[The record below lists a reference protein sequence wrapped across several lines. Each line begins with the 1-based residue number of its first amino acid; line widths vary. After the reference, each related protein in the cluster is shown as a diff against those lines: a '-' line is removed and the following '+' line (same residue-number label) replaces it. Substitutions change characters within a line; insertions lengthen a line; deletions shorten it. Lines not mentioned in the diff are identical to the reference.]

1 LTQVQFLLSKKIK
14 ISLFIFLG
22 LGLTFAANAQM
33 SSADPNAKIKAIF
46 IYNFTKYIEWPSAAK
61 QGDFVIG
68 VFGKTNITSEL
79 EKMAILKKAGNQ
91 TIVIKQLTSVNDISN
106 CQMLFIAADK
116 SSQIGNVMAK
126 IKNNSIL
133 IVSEDPGMAKKGS
146 AINFVPTGNKLT
158 FELNRTAAQK
168 HELNV
173 SSSLN
178 QLAILVD

>member
-1 LTQVQFLLSKKIK
+1 MNKRIK
-14 ISLFIFLG
+14 ISLTLFFCAILYINS
-22 LGLTFAANAQM
+22 NAQM
-33 SSADPNAKIKAIF
+33 SQADPNAKIKAIF
-46 IYNFTKYIEWPSAAK
+46 IYNFTKYIEWPSSAK

-68 VFGKTNITSEL
+68 VFGKTNITAEL
-79 EKMAILKKAGNQ
+79 EKMALLKKAGNQ
-91 TIVIKQLTSVNDISN
+91 TIVIKQLSSVNEITN

-116 SSQIGNVMAK
+116 SSQIGNVMNK

>member
-1 LTQVQFLLSKKIK
+1 
-14 ISLFIFLG
+14 
-22 LGLTFAANAQM
+22 M
-33 SSADPNAKIKAIF
+33 SQADPNAKIKAIF
-46 IYNFTKYIEWPSAAK
+46 IYNFTKYIEWPSSSK

-68 VFGKTNITSEL
+68 VFGKTNITAEL
-79 EKMAILKKAGNQ
+79 EKMALLKKAGNQ
-91 TIVIKQLTSVNDISN
+91 TIVIKQIQSVNDIAN

-116 SSQIGNVMAK
+116 SSQIGNVMSK
-126 IKNNSIL
+126 IKNTSVL

-146 AINFVPTGNKLT
+146 AINFVPAGNKIS
-158 FELNRTAAQK
+158 FELNRNAAER